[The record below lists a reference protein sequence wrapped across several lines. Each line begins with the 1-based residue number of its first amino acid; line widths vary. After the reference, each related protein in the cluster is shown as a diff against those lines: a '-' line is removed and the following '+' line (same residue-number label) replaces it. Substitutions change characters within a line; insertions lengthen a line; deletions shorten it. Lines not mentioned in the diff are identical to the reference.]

1 MNVTLYGN
9 RGTSMQGVQVRSLVG
24 ELISHMLRGTAKKKK
39 KKKERKV
46 DRYIKMKS
54 NWIRVSP

>member
-1 MNVTLYGN
+1 
-9 RGTSMQGVQVRSLVG
+9 MQGVQVRSLVG

-39 KKKERKV
+39 KKERKV

>member
-1 MNVTLYGN
+1 
-9 RGTSMQGVQVRSLVG
+9 MQGVQVRSLVG

-39 KKKERKV
+39 KERKV